1 MSNMANM
8 STMSNMATMARV
20 EATMATIQSEL
31 RGKEAKEEQGAKKL
45 RKKIKDKE
53 EEIEELEKK
62 LSSKETTKDKS
73 RGRRGGKQEKK
84 EGTKKV
90 AVVAFETLEKQLE
103 VRRNELEDF
112 VSILCPSSCRGRER
126 MLMSVRRL
134 EDSWESSEAASGREI
149 IP

>member
-1 MSNMANM
+1 MATPGPASRGRRAPYDVSNMANM
-8 STMSNMATMARV
+8 SNMSNMATMARV

-31 RGKEAKEEQGAKKL
+31 RGKEAKEEHGAKKL

-62 LSSKETTKDKS
+62 LSTKENTKDKS
-73 RGRRGGKQEKK
+73 RGRRGGKHEKK

-103 VRRNELEDF
+103 GRRNELEEKKRE
-112 VSILCPSSCRGRER
+112 VSRSRKNGYLVS
-126 MLMSVRRL
+126 
-134 EDSWESSEAASGREI
+134 
-149 IP
+149 